1 MVTAQAWRLTPGLA
15 WVTSLVHV
23 GAGLLGLAVGVFLI
37 ATLGISGG
45 IASAFGYGLGTLAIL
60 AASQYL
66 LAGVKSIFAQRPI
79 GMAARSR
86 AWDSCAQCG
95 YELSGMPDDEGTCP
109 ECGARYVKSVEP
121 WDRLQRRVQKQLAA
135 RGNTQRGRQ
144 GSSER

>member
-1 MVTAQAWRLTPGLA
+1 MVSAQAWRLTPGMA

-23 GAGLLGLAVGVFLI
+23 AVGLIGLAVGVFLI

-45 IASAFGYGLGTLAIL
+45 IASPIGYVLGLLAIL

-79 GMAARSR
+79 GLAARKR
-86 AWDSCAQCG
+86 ACDTCAQCG

-121 WDRLQRRVQKQLAA
+121 WDRLQRRVQGHLAA
-135 RGNTQRGRQ
+135 RARERH
-144 GSSER
+144 GSTEP

>member
-1 MVTAQAWRLTPGLA
+1 MVTARVWQYSPGMA

-23 GAGLLGLAVGVFLI
+23 AVGLIGLAVGVLLI

-45 IASAFGYGLGTLAIL
+45 IASPIGYVLGTLSIL

-79 GMAARSR
+79 GLEARNR
-86 AWDSCAQCG
+86 ACDTCMKCG

-121 WDRLQRRVQKQLAA
+121 WFRVQRRVQGHLAA
-135 RGNTQRGRQ
+135 RARERTLDQ
-144 GSSER
+144 GSKD